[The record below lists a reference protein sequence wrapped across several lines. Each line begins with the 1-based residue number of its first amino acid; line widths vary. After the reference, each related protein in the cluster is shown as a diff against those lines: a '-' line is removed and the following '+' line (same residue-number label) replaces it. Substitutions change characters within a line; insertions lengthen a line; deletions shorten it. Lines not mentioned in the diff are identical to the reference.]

1 MRTLHNVLPMA
12 GYGSRFAKE
21 GITTPKPLISVD
33 GQPMFK
39 KALSSLDA
47 IDANKRHTVILRE
60 EHDQEHN
67 LGERIKAELEGA
79 NIVTTN
85 EPATGALRDAYRARP
100 HIGADEG
107 IFIMDC
113 DIKLHSDEYFKA
125 IRNNLLGKK
134 AIDGALMLFESDN
147 PRYSYAQ
154 LDDEGIVVA
163 TAEKKVISPYAIA
176 GGYYVSSPE
185 VFDEA
190 AQAVFDK
197 PLDEEHPE
205 YYVSYMYNEI
215 VALGGKVLGITGDF
229 TSFGTPQELAAY
241 EARNQ

>member
-21 GITTPKPLISVD
+21 GITTPKPLIPVD
-33 GQPMFK
+33 RQPMFK
-39 KALSSLDA
+39 KALSSLDV
-47 IDANKRHTVILRE
+47 IDAQKEHTVILRE
-60 EHDQEHN
+60 EHDREHD
-67 LGERIKAELEGA
+67 LGNRIKAELPGA
-79 NIVTTN
+79 NVVTTN
-85 EPATGALRDAYRARP
+85 EPATGALVDAYRARP
-100 HIGADEG
+100 HIQKDQG

-113 DIKLHSDEYFKA
+113 DIELRSDEYFDK
-125 IRNNLLGKK
+125 IRQSLMGKL

-176 GGYYVSSPE
+176 GGYYVSTPE

-197 PLDEEHPE
+197 PLDDEHPE
-205 YYVSYMYNEI
+205 YYVSYMYNSI

-241 EARNQ
+241 EAREQ

>member
-1 MRTLHNVLPMA
+1 LPMA

-21 GITTPKPLISVD
+21 GITTPKPLIPVD

-47 IDANKRHTVILRE
+47 IEANKHHTVILRE
-60 EHDQEHN
+60 EHDQKYH
-67 LGERIKAELEGA
+67 LGDRIKTELEGV
-79 NIVTTN
+79 NVVTTN

-100 HIGADEG
+100 YIDEDEG

-113 DIKLHSDEYFKA
+113 DIKLHSNEYFKT
-125 IRNNLLGKK
+125 IRNSLLGKT

-154 LDDEGIVVA
+154 LNDEGVVIA

-176 GGYYVSSPE
+176 GGYYISTPE

-197 PLDEEHPE
+197 PLDDRHPE

-241 EARNQ
+241 EARNNK